1 MCERLGKVDSAGS
14 SEAIDMI
21 TIFRSIAFALIEGFG
36 PKGYAFASG
45 IATLPARRGPPCAH
59 IEAA

>member
-1 MCERLGKVDSAGS
+1 
-14 SEAIDMI
+14 MI